1 MNIICQILRHVC
13 RVNCATPGRCSF
25 APAFPRMAT
34 KKRRPILARILL
46 KVGLNLQRQDMLK
59 REAARKD
66 VSLLSSV
73 RPRRLPNRVQ
83 IEDAIPFFKS
93 HEDFWGGSLAQRST
107 ENTQGYGGCEN
118 QEGR

>member
-1 MNIICQILRHVC
+1 M
-13 RVNCATPGRCSF
+13 CAVSTVHLQAGVPLPWCPLAWQQRKRC
-25 APAFPRMAT
+25 A
-34 KKRRPILARILL
+34 ILARILL

-107 ENTQGYGGCEN
+107 EDTQRHGGCEN
-118 QEGR
+118 QEGRAENKRRWS